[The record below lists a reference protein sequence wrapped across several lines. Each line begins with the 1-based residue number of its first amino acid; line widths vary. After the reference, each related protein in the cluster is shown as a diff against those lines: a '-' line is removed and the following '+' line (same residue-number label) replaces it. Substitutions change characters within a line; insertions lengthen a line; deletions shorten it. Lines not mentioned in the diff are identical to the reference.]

1 MPIFAADTSSQD
13 HWRQHFGEEGGGCWH
28 GKEGML
34 GELGEALNAND
45 WNGEQ
50 SVAPRSQM
58 EVRGGRLSPP
68 NQITE
73 KREAEG
79 IDPNFC

>member
-1 MPIFAADTSSQD
+1 MPISLLIPRATTTGVSTSGRKVGGLLA
-13 HWRQHFGEEGGGCWH
+13 WEEG
-28 GKEGML
+28 MF
-34 GELGEALNAND
+34 GELGEANNASY